1 GGLFTSGVPTTV
13 RESWESF
20 TRGPGAKKP
29 HFVDVTTVHEPD
41 GTVDREDLGDA
52 QRRWANE
59 LCDLTKTG
67 VGTHMLVYPASG
79 AQVGVQAAARRATV
93 DIASADDAHLK
104 YLHEQLV

>member
-1 GGLFTSGVPTTV
+1 
-13 RESWESF
+13 
-20 TRGPGAKKP
+20 
-29 HFVDVTTVHEPD
+29 HEPD
-41 GTVDREDLGDA
+41 DTVDREDLGDA

-79 AQVGVQAAARRATV
+79 AQVGVQAAARRVTV

-104 YLHEQLV
+104 YLHEQLVLEGVEDSVACIPLQKEIPNRTELCSRYEAIVSI